1 MEPLKHECGVA
12 MIRLRKPLSYFQ
24 QKYGSWTYG
33 LNKLYLMMEKQHNRG
48 QEGAGLACLKMHAV
62 PGEEFIF
69 RERALGAG
77 GIEAIFENVKEKLQ
91 KYTPEQTRDIDYI
104 THHLPYAGEIYMG
117 HLRYSTTG
125 KSGLSYVHPFLRRSN
140 WRAKNLCICANFNMT
155 NVPEI
160 FGSIATKGQHPRM
173 MSDTYILLEQ
183 LGHRLD
189 RESERC
195 YVEAKSK
202 GLKNTDITRYIEEN
216 IDVANILK
224 SAAPVWDGGYAI
236 MGVTGSGE
244 CFTMRDP
251 WGIRPCF
258 WYMNDEFLAVA
269 SERPVLQTTFDL
281 EVDDIHELT
290 PGQAILMRENGE
302 MRLEQILP
310 QRGYH
315 ACSFEH
321 VYFSRGSDCDIYRE
335 RKEMGRRLV
344 DPILKSINGEL
355 DNTVISYIP
364 NTAEASFYGLVQGF
378 NEYLNEQKIK
388 DIELLGGHP
397 QPEELR
403 RILSRRVRSEKVAW
417 KDIKL
422 RTFIAEGNSRKDLAA
437 HVYDITYES
446 LVAYKDNLVIIDDS
460 IVRGTTLRES
470 VIRILDRLHP
480 KRIVIVSASPQVR
493 YPDFYGIDMPDLGE
507 FISFRAII
515 ALLKQHGKEDLIR
528 SVYKRCKEQEGRPK
542 EEMQEYVRELY
553 AECSGDEIS
562 KKTAEL
568 LRPEGVQTE
577 IHIVYQTLEGLH
589 KACPL
594 APGDWYFSG
603 HYPTPG
609 GRMRVNQAFINFYER
624 NEAQLN
630 QKHFNL

>member
-1 MEPLKHECGVA
+1 
-12 MIRLRKPLSYFQ
+12 
-24 QKYGSWTYG
+24 
-33 LNKLYLMMEKQHNRG
+33 MEKQHNRG

-91 KYTPEQTRDIDYI
+91 KYTPEQTQDIDYI

-160 FGSIATKGQHPRM
+160 FGAIATKGQHPRM

-310 QRGYH
+310 QHGYH

-344 DPILKSINGEL
+344 NPVLKAINGEL

-515 ALLKQHGKEDLIR
+515 ALLKQYGKEDIIR

-594 APGDWYFSG
+594 GPGDWYFSG

-630 QKHFNL
+630 QKQFNL

>member
-1 MEPLKHECGVA
+1 
-12 MIRLRKPLSYFQ
+12 
-24 QKYGSWTYG
+24 
-33 LNKLYLMMEKQHNRG
+33 MEKQHNRG

-91 KYTPEQTRDIDYI
+91 KYTPEQTQDINYI

-290 PGQAILMRENGE
+290 PGQAIMMRENGE

-515 ALLKQHGKEDLIR
+515 ALLKQHGKEDIIH

-594 APGDWYFSG
+594 GPGDWYFSG

-630 QKHFNL
+630 QKQFNL